1 MIILDLK
8 LEIKM
13 SRNGENGCKEWQY
26 YLYQILQNLEIHDL
40 EIFGDI

>member
-26 YLYQILQNLEIHDL
+26 PYQILQNLEIHDL
-40 EIFGDI
+40 EIFEDI